1 MKYWL
6 NSLKLRKQYCFNSN
20 DPFIMLVLINRTMNT
35 LCVIIKMGK
44 LMTQQQTSIP
54 SWKKYYFYS
63 PGQSNHGGETI
74 CNIGMTRSRK
84 FDKSLVSHKLW
95 LTCNKKYNN
104 FSHHLIKDCM
114 AFSSQLAI
122 PIEGAFDL
130 YTLYFV
136 SECSLILL
144 SPEDASQG
152 TGFNYSL

>member
-1 MKYWL
+1 
-6 NSLKLRKQYCFNSN
+6 
-20 DPFIMLVLINRTMNT
+20 
-35 LCVIIKMGK
+35 
-44 LMTQQQTSIP
+44 
-54 SWKKYYFYS
+54 
-63 PGQSNHGGETI
+63 
-74 CNIGMTRSRK
+74 
-84 FDKSLVSHKLW
+84 
-95 LTCNKKYNN
+95 
-104 FSHHLIKDCM
+104 M

>member
-6 NSLKLRKQYCFNSN
+6 NSLKLRKLYCFSSN

-44 LMTQQQTSIP
+44 LMTLNNNRLP
-54 SWKKYYFYS
+54 FCHEKKKYYFYS
-63 PGQSNHGGETI
+63 PGRSNHGGETI

-104 FSHHLIKDCM
+104 FSHHLRTVYG
-114 AFSSQLAI
+114 FLI
-122 PIEGAFDL
+122 PISYSNWVSFWSL
-130 YTLYFV
+130 HFV
-136 SECSLILL
+136 LCVWLFSDSLV
-144 SPEDASQG
+144 SGGS
-152 TGFNYSL
+152 